1 MDATGRFR
9 RHASAYDAGRPVYP
23 VEAIDLVFA
32 GMGEPARLLVA
43 DLGAGTGISSRMLA
57 QRGARVFA
65 VEPNAAMRAKS
76 GPLRDV
82 TWVDASAE
90 RTGLASV
97 SVDIVTAFQAFHWFD
112 RDATFAEI
120 ARIVRPRGRAVA
132 VYYERDESD
141 RFTKSYG
148 DVVREFAVDA
158 TEQRRTEALDAFE
171 RWSGWASV
179 RRTDLPSEH
188 VLDAAGLRDRAR
200 STSYLPHG
208 GPRAEQLTRALDEL
222 LAAYAVAGSASM
234 RLVTTVAVAELP

>member
-1 MDATGRFR
+1 MDATGRFT

-23 VEAIDLVFA
+23 VEAIDLVYA
-32 GMGEPARLLVA
+32 GLGEPARLLVA

-82 TWVDASAE
+82 TWIDASAE
-90 RTGLASV
+90 RTGLESASV
-97 SVDIVTAFQAFHWFD
+97 DVVTAFQAFHWFD

-120 ARIVRPRGRAVA
+120 ARIARPRGRAVA

-141 RFTKSYG
+141 AFTKGYG
-148 DVVREFAVDA
+148 DIVRRFAVDG

-171 RWSGWASV
+171 RWNGWASV
-179 RRTDLPSEH
+179 RRTDLSAEH
-188 VLDAAGLRDRAR
+188 VLDAAGLRDRAG
-200 STSYLPHG
+200 STSYLPHS
-208 GPRAEQLTRALDEL
+208 GPRAEELTLALEQLFATH
-222 LAAYAVAGSASM
+222 AAGGSARM
-234 RLVTTVAVAELP
+234 RLVTTVAVAELS